1 MSPTSLKKAPA
12 TGYRFG
18 EKRHTFLLTQDDSI
32 PGNRKDGFRYHYLI
46 FVIISSPLYLWLE
59 LSFGVRLLD
68 SIASVGS
75 LEQTKAIE
83 HWGRLISGCAVSL
96 LFLAQWFGQCEKW
109 DRPWFIRILIAI
121 VICMI
126 AFPLTWTVQSRFIDF
141 YVKQGSTE
149 IAVATPLL
157 ALIFLGGLL
166 FIRRWLKTYAQ
177 RRRSHPVITIAVLA
191 AMLGGVIWFAG
202 HITRVIPW
210 IIEREGSGPTLAQR
224 LGQERQQAAT
234 LALMR
239 RGMQLDVYTL
249 IPQQSDDLSQSIL
262 HSPEGKA
269 FLAMFP
275 VLGSVMDQS
284 GFERHRA
291 VVLQKVMYVDWDE
304 QYGAQSY
311 AAYQALQ
318 RELLAIFDGPYRTH
332 SAQFQHVLNQRGPA
346 KAEATWVRSVS
357 HLFEGVGV
365 RPGLSLD
372 GFKRDPG
379 AGKYFGRKLACF
391 DCRFQFDMTRDE
403 FTHELFL
410 GTQLSNV
417 NNVLA
422 IMKDPQHFESGHD
435 GETAART
442 YWVPI
447 WALLFSMMG
456 AFAHIFKL
464 TFTLMEYAHL
474 RSFSKVHAADA
485 PLAND
490 VIANA
495 RRGLAGVM
503 AVIVLF
509 LYFSENRVTGHPA
522 YGKLHQQMWQ
532 MNPLIGGV
540 AAHWTIN
547 AQGLIYPFT
556 KKIRPDW
563 LSFNQDPLERP
574 PLSVFAGWVRDDEY

>member
-1 MSPTSLKKAPA
+1 MEQIPA

-18 EKRHTFLLTQDDSI
+18 EERHTFLLSQDDSI

-46 FVIISSPLYLWLE
+46 FVIVSSPLYLWLE

-75 LEQTKAIE
+75 LDQTEAIE

-109 DRPWFIRILIAI
+109 NRPWSIRIVIAI
-121 VICMI
+121 AICMI

-149 IAVATPLL
+149 ISVAIPLL
-157 ALIFLGGLL
+157 TLTFLGGLWV
-166 FIRRWLKTYAQ
+166 IRRWLKTYGQ
-177 RRRSHPVITIAVLA
+177 RRLSHPVVTIVVLA
-191 AMLGGVIWFAG
+191 FMLGVVVLIAG
-202 HITRVIPW
+202 NITRLVPW
-210 IIEREGSGPTLAQR
+210 IVERQASGPALAER
-224 LGQERQQAAT
+224 LGKERQQAAT

-239 RGMQLDVYTL
+239 RGMQLDAYTL
-249 IPQQSDDLSQSIL
+249 IPQQSDDLNRSIL
-262 HSPEGKA
+262 RSPEGKA

-275 VLGSVMDQS
+275 VLGSAMDQS
-284 GFERHRA
+284 NFERYRA
-291 VVLQKVMYVDWDE
+291 TVLQKVMYVDWDE

-311 AAYQALQ
+311 AAYQDLQ
-318 RELLAIFDGPYRTH
+318 HELLTIFDGPYRTH
-332 SAQFQHVLNQRGPA
+332 SEQYRHTIDQRGKV
-346 KAEATWVRSVS
+346 KAEAAWIRSVDK
-357 HLFEGVGV
+357 LFEGVAI
-365 RPGLSLD
+365 RPGLSLAA
-372 GFKRDPG
+372 FKQDS
-379 AGKYFGRKLACF
+379 AAAKYISRKLACF
-391 DCRFQFDMTRDE
+391 DCRFQFDMTRED
-403 FTHELFL
+403 FTQELFL
-410 GTQLSNV
+410 GTQQSNV

-422 IMKDPQHFESGHD
+422 IMKDPRHFESGHD

-474 RSFSKVHAADA
+474 RSFAKVHAADA
-485 PLAND
+485 PLAHD

-522 YGKLHQQMWQ
+522 YGRLHQQMWQ

-556 KKIRPDW
+556 KKIRPYW
-563 LSFNQDPLERP
+563 LSFNQDPLAHP
-574 PLSVFAGWVRDDEY
+574 PLSAFANWVRDDDYY